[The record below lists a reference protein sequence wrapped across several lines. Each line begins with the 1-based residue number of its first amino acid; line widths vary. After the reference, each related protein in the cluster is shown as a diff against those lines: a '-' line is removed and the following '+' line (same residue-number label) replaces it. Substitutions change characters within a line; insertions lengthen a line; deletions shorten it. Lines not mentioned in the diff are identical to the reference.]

1 MFKEKT
7 SKKRLHNLDNKDLS
21 TLDAMHNKIIN
32 NYTSKQEEQ
41 KLNQININELCE
53 IQKIINNEIQIYNT
67 NNIKNEE
74 FYNILWNSNISITE
88 DLIKLKNN
96 INDINE
102 FDEIEYY
109 EKNKPY
115 II

>member
-67 NNIKNEE
+67 NNIKMKSSII
-74 FYNILWNSNISITE
+74 FYGIVI
-88 DLIKLKNN
+88 
-96 INDINE
+96 
-102 FDEIEYY
+102 
-109 EKNKPY
+109 
-115 II
+115 